1 MPEMKCDKCGGELQH
16 LQGHDFH
23 CPKCTP
29 IGLPVHT
36 IPQEEPKCPACEAGI
51 PTREVHVK
59 ELTPELA
66 LKNELIERQESTNGV
81 LDMINKRSPANY
93 VNVEVLENQRT
104 IMKALRYLLARDS
117 LERKGEAMKRFRIV
131 LKRIETIETI
141 IEIEVDEPRPGC
153 ALDHTAKVNVLEMAQ
168 AGKLELNFN
177 KDNSV
182 VTYDLGTCEE
192 IEV

>member
-1 MPEMKCDKCGGELQH
+1 MKCDKCGGELRH

-29 IGLPVHT
+29 LFPEHT

-51 PTREVHVK
+51 PTREVRIVEMTPEFIFLK
-59 ELTPELA
+59 TELTA
-66 LKNELIERQESTNGV
+66 RQESTNVV

-104 IMKALRYLLARDS
+104 IMKALRYLFARDS

-141 IEIEVDEPRPGC
+141 IEAEVDEPRPSC
-153 ALDHTAKVNVLEMAQ
+153 TLAHTAKVNVLEMAQ

-182 VTYDLGTCEE
+182 VTYELNTCEE
-192 IEV
+192 IE